1 MRQHP
6 VPTIPAACLA
16 AATLALALGA
26 VPSAAEPVGPA
37 AGPACRG
44 EAAGSFKPGM
54 SVHANRG
61 TVFARGG
68 KVDCAGAKVLG
79 RRVTGPGTYDAAARY
94 GADGDVSC
102 VSGGTGW
109 MVQTFTFPTADGPL
123 VVQSAATYTFG
134 ALSEDG
140 LLTGR
145 YRGDHVDGT
154 FSMVP
159 TKGDCVTS
167 PVTAG
172 RISFTADFH
181 PYRPPA

>member
-1 MRQHP
+1 VHHT
-6 VPTIPAACLA
+6 VPSIPAACVA
-16 AATLALALGA
+16 AGVLALFGA
-26 VPSAAEPVGPA
+26 VPSAAAPSAPT

-44 EAAGSFKPGM
+44 EATGSFKPGM
-54 SVHANRG
+54 SVKANRG
-61 TVFARGG
+61 TVFARDG
-68 KVDCAGAKVLG
+68 KVECAGAKVLG
-79 RRVTGPGTYDAAARY
+79 RSVTGPGTYDAAARY
-94 GADGDVSC
+94 GANDDVSC

-109 MVQTFTFPTADGPL
+109 MVQTITFPTADGPL
-123 VVQSAATYTFG
+123 VVQSAATYSFG

-145 YRGDHVDGT
+145 YRGDFVDGT

-172 RISFTADFH
+172 RIIFTADFH